1 MRKRALVVTFA
12 VALAFTSVS
21 RADGQADART
31 YFEVGAKAY
40 KVGDYQNAIQAFE
53 EAYRRSNRS
62 GLLFSIAQAN
72 RMEYFARNDPAR
84 LREAVRY
91 YQTYLAAEPKGKRAG
106 EVTEILARLKPLL
119 PSDAPAMAP
128 VAAATM
134 TAPSKPR
141 VMISSPTPGVRVA
154 FDGRNVSHPYIQEV
168 PPGKHTFT
176 LNAPGFA
183 EYKRDI
189 VVDAKEGAP
198 AYDVALKELPARV
211 EIVAPDG
218 AEVAIDGRLQGVTP
232 LPPLSVA
239 SGTHFVAVTK
249 NGKKAWS
256 SQIVVKRGQKRRVAV
271 ELESTGQRTASWI
284 LMGVGA
290 AGVVAGGVLGY
301 LSLQKQ
307 SDAEDILDRSQ
318 GSGGLPKSDLGR
330 YESLRQTRDDLRLA
344 AFVTAGSGIGVGTLG
359 LFLNLFDEPK
369 VPLPPAERA
378 PGTPESTPKGMPNM
392 EISALPLEGGGAAIV
407 HGRF

>member
-1 MRKRALVVTFA
+1 VKRISAFLVCA
-12 VALAFTSVS
+12 WLGWANAALAD
-21 RADGQADART
+21 AAAEART

-40 KVGDYQNAIQAFE
+40 KVGDYTNAIQAFE
-53 EAYRRSNRS
+53 EAYRRANRP

-84 LREAVRY
+84 LRDAVRY

-119 PSDAPAMAP
+119 PSDAPPMTP
-128 VAAATM
+128 VAPAAMPVST
-134 TAPSKPR
+134 KPR
-141 VMISSPTPGVRVA
+141 VMISSPTPKVRVT

-168 PPGKHTFT
+168 APGKHSFT
-176 LNAPGFA
+176 LRAPGFA
-183 EYKRDI
+183 DYKRDI
-189 VVDAKEGAP
+189 VVDAKGGSP
-198 AYDVALKELPARV
+198 AYDVALKELPAKL

-218 AEVAIDGRLQGVTP
+218 CEVALDGRLQGVTP
-232 LPPLSVA
+232 LPALSVA

-256 SQIVVKRGQKRRVAV
+256 TQVALKRGQTRRMEVT
-271 ELESTGQRTASWI
+271 LESTGQRTASYI
-284 LMGVGA
+284 LIGIGS

-307 SDAEDILDRSQ
+307 SDAEEIRDQSE
-318 GSGGLPKSDLGR
+318 GSGGLPESQLAR
-330 YESLRQTRDDLRLA
+330 YDSLRQSRDDLRLA
-344 AFVTAGSGIGVGTLG
+344 AFVTAGAGLGVGTLG

-369 VPLPPAERA
+369 APLPPAEKA
-378 PGTPESTPKGMPNM
+378 PGAPESKPSGMPAM
-392 EISALPLEGGGAAIV
+392 EISALPLDGGGAALL

>member
-1 MRKRALVVTFA
+1 VKRVSAILLCACLTWGNP
-12 VALAFTSVS
+12 ALADN
-21 RADGQADART
+21 AADART

-40 KVGDYQNAIQAFE
+40 KVGDYANAIQAFE
-53 EAYRRSNRS
+53 EAYRRSNRP

-84 LREAVRY
+84 LRDAVRY

-119 PSDAPAMAP
+119 PSDVQMTP
-128 VAAATM
+128 VAPSTM
-134 TAPSKPR
+134 QAPTKPR
-141 VMISSPTPGVRVA
+141 VMISSPTPKVRVT
-154 FDGRNVSHPYIQEV
+154 FDGRSVSHPYIQEV
-168 PPGKHTFT
+168 SPGKHSFT
-176 LNAPGFA
+176 LTAPGFA

-198 AYDVALKELPARV
+198 AYDVALKELPASL

-218 AEVAIDGRLQGVTP
+218 CEVALDGRLQGVTP
-232 LPPLSVA
+232 LPALSVA

-249 NGKKAWS
+249 NGKKAFS
-256 SQIVVKRGQKRRVAV
+256 REVILKRGQRKRV
-271 ELESTGQRTASWI
+271 EVPLESTGQRTASWI
-284 LMGVGA
+284 LIGVGT

-301 LSLQKQ
+301 LSLKKQ
-307 SDAEDILDRSQ
+307 SEAEDIRNQSE
-318 GSGGLPKSDLGR
+318 GSGGLPASQLGR
-330 YESLRQTRDDLRLA
+330 YDSLRQSRDDLRLA
-344 AFVTAGSGIGVGTLG
+344 AFVTAGAGIGVGTLG

-369 VPLPPAERA
+369 VPLPAAEKT
-378 PGTPESTPKGMPNM
+378 PGTPETKPSGMPSM
-392 EISALPLEGGGAAIV
+392 EISALPREGGGAALL